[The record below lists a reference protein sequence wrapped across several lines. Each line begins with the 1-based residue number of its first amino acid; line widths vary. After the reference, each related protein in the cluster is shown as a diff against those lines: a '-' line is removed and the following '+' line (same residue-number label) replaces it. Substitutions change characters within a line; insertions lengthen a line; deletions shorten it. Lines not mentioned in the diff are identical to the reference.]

1 MFCTNIDGVEY
12 RLNIYPN
19 PANDQVTVYVDNL
32 QNGAE
37 VRIVDMLGKTV
48 GSYSIAGGD
57 NKVDIDLSALAE
69 GVYLV
74 RIVSN
79 NNIATERLIIN
90 R

>member
-1 MFCTNIDGVEY
+1 MCSGIDEAEY

-19 PANDQVTVYVDNL
+19 PAKEKVSVYVDNL

-48 GSYSIAGGD
+48 GSYIIGRGD
-57 NKVDIDLSALAE
+57 NKVDIDISAFAE

-74 RIVSN
+74 RIVSD